1 MIRLNIN
8 ISKFENDVRAL
19 LMAFFP
25 GEKIS
30 VAPTESTDYF
40 LNVCFEN
47 VTDEKPFGTEIF
59 CEFFE
64 NEKAAASGRTPTDTA
79 DKKMA
84 RDQLKRLVYKL
95 LCSAEKTE
103 LPWGTLTGIRP
114 TKTAMAL
121 LEDGMS
127 EEALYTYFKDNF
139 KISDEKYRLCTTV
152 ARNEKRLLEPLD
164 YKHSYSL
171 YAGIPFCPTICAYC
185 SFSSYPLKAWQGKV
199 DDYLSAMFKEI
210 EVMSE
215 RFRNKQLLS
224 FYMGGGTPTSLTA
237 GQMDRLLTKLEDCFH
252 IGEAKEITIEAG
264 RPDSIT
270 PEKLSVIKA
279 YGIDR
284 ISINPQTMNQKTLD
298 IIGRRHTVDDV
309 YKAFEMARNAG
320 FTNINM
326 DLIAGLPG
334 ENYEDFCHTTE
345 AIKALAPE
353 SLTVHALAIKR
364 AAALNKEETYRMRT
378 GVAETNAMIS
388 EGFKSAQAMG
398 MAPYYM
404 YRQKNIA
411 GNLENVGYAKPGREG
426 LYNMLIME
434 EKQSILAIG
443 AGASTKMVIHDEDR
457 IERIENVKSVKDYI
471 ERIDEMLAR
480 KENIEH
486 YVADKQAYGGKIL

>member
-30 VAPTESTDYF
+30 VADTESTDYF
-40 LNVCFEN
+40 LDICFEN
-47 VTDEKPFGTEIF
+47 VTGEKPFGTEIF

-64 NEKAAASGRTPTDTA
+64 KGNLMAAGKTVTDTA
-79 DKKMA
+79 DKKRA
-84 RDQLKRLVYKL
+84 RDQLKRLIYKL
-95 LCSAEKTE
+95 LCEAEKRE

-121 LEDGMS
+121 LEDGMP
-127 EEALYTYFKDNF
+127 EAELYAYFKENF
-139 KISDEKYRLCTTV
+139 KISDEKYRLCTEV
-152 ARNEKRLLEPLD
+152 AKNEKRILEHVD

-185 SFSSYPLKAWQGKV
+185 SFSSYPLNTWHSRV
-199 DDYLSAMFKEI
+199 EDYLGAMFKEI
-210 EVMSE
+210 ETMSE
-215 RFRNKQLLS
+215 CFKNKQLLS
-224 FYMGGGTPTSLTA
+224 FYMGGGTPTSLSA
-237 GQMDRLLTKLEDCFH
+237 GQMDRMLTKLEDCFH
-252 IGEAKEITIEAG
+252 IENAKEITIEAG

-270 PEKLSVIKA
+270 PDKLSVIKA
-279 YGIDR
+279 HGIDR

-298 IIGRRHTVDDV
+298 AIGRRHTVDAV
-309 YKAFEMARNAG
+309 YDAFEMARNAG
-320 FTNINM
+320 FKNINM

-334 ENYEDFCHTTE
+334 ESYEDFCRTTE
-345 AIKALAPE
+345 AVKKLGPE

-364 AAALNKEETYRMRT
+364 AAALNKEETYRLRT

-388 EGFKSAQAMG
+388 EGFKTAKAMG
-398 MAPYYM
+398 MEPYYM

-411 GNLENVGYAKPGREG
+411 GNLENVGYAKPGMEG

-471 ERIDEMLAR
+471 ERIDEMIGR
-480 KENIEH
+480 KKDIER
-486 YVADKQAYGGKIL
+486 YVTDKESYGGNYR

>member
-8 ISKFENDVRAL
+8 IPKFENDARAL

-30 VAPTESTDYF
+30 VADTESTDYF
-40 LNVCFEN
+40 LDIHFEN
-47 VTDEKPFGTEIF
+47 VSEKKPFGTEIH

-64 NEKAAASGRTPTDTA
+64 NEKLLAADTTVSDTD
-79 DKKMA
+79 DQKWA
-84 RDQLKRLVYKL
+84 RDQLKRLVYRL
-95 LCSAEKTE
+95 LCKAENRE

-121 LEDGMS
+121 IEDGMT
-127 EEALYTYFKDNF
+127 ENELYTYFKENF
-139 KISDEKYRLCTTV
+139 KISDEKYKLCTEV
-152 ARNEKRLLEPLD
+152 ARNEKAILEHID

-185 SFSSYPLKAWQGKV
+185 SFSSYPLKTWRGYVEA
-199 DDYLSAMFKEI
+199 YLEAMFKEI

-215 RFRNKQLLS
+215 RFKNKQLLS
-224 FYMGGGTPTSLTA
+224 FYMGGGTPTSLSA
-237 GQMDRLLTKLEDCFH
+237 AQMDRLLTKLETCFH
-252 IGEAKEITIEAG
+252 IENAKEITIEAG

-270 PEKLSVIKA
+270 PEKLAVIKGH
-279 YGIDR
+279 GIDR

-298 IIGRRHTVDDV
+298 VIGRRHTVDEV
-309 YKAFEMARNAG
+309 YSAFEMARDAG
-320 FTNINM
+320 FKNINM

-334 ENYEDFCHTTE
+334 ESYEDFCHTTE
-345 AIKALAPE
+345 AIRKLEPD

-364 AAALNKEETYRMRT
+364 AAALNKEETYRLRT

-388 EGFKSAQAMG
+388 EGFKTAQAMG
-398 MAPYYM
+398 MKPYYM

-411 GNLENVGYAKPGREG
+411 GNLENVGYAKAGKEG

-443 AGASTKMVIHDEDR
+443 AGASTKMVIHDENR

-471 ERIDEMLAR
+471 ERIDEMIGR
-480 KENIEH
+480 KKDIEH
-486 YVADKQAYGGKIL
+486 YVADQETYGGNCR

>member
-1 MIRLNIN
+1 MIQLKIN
-8 ISKFENDVRAL
+8 IPKFENDVRAL

-30 VAPTESTDYF
+30 VADVKTTDYF
-40 LNVCFEN
+40 LNICFEQ
-47 VTDEKPFGTEIF
+47 VTEEAPFGTEIF

-64 NEKAAASGRTPTDTA
+64 NGTLVTSGRTVSGRDEQ
-79 DKKMA
+79 KWS

-95 LCSAEKTE
+95 LCESQEHT

-114 TKTAMAL
+114 TKTAMEF
-121 LEDGMS
+121 LEKGMS
-127 EEALYTYFKDNF
+127 EEDLYAYFKETF
-139 KISDEKYRLCTTV
+139 KISDEKYRLCTQV
-152 ARNEKRLLEPLD
+152 ARNEKKILENID

-185 SFSSYPLKAWQGKV
+185 SFSSYPLKVWKNQV
-199 DDYLSAMFKEI
+199 DDYLGAMFREI
-210 EVMSE
+210 EVMSG
-215 RFRNKQLLS
+215 RFADKQLLS

-237 GQMDRLLTKLEDCFH
+237 RQMDGLLTKLEQCFH
-252 IGEAKEITIEAG
+252 IERAKEITIEAG

-270 PEKLSVIKA
+270 PDKLKVIKA
-279 YGIDR
+279 HGIDR

-298 IIGRRHTVDDV
+298 AIGRRHTVDEV
-309 YKAFEMARNAG
+309 YKAYAMARDAG
-320 FTNINM
+320 FNNINM

-334 ENYEDFCHTTE
+334 ETYEDFCRTTE
-345 AIKALAPE
+345 AIRRLEPE

-364 AAALNKEETYRMRT
+364 AAALNKEETYRLRT

-388 EGFKSAQAMG
+388 EGFRAAASMG

-411 GNLENVGYAKPGREG
+411 GNLENVGYAKPGKEG

-443 AGASTKMVIHDEDR
+443 AGASTKMVIHDENR

-471 ERIDEMLAR
+471 ERIDEMIGR
-480 KENIEH
+480 KDGIERL
-486 YVADKQAYGGKIL
+486 VANRETYGKI